1 MKETKEKQ
9 KKEQIQKITEEYI
22 DKLKSING
30 KELGVFITVSDGLSC
45 FNVME
50 GKGVKVSMG
59 IGASFKDEEMRK
71 VMLTGMMI
79 WPEYLDCIEDF
90 KKLKKEYEDRG
101 KDN

>member
-9 KKEQIQKITEEYI
+9 KKEQIQKLTEEYI

-50 GKGVKVSMG
+50 GKQFTISMA
-59 IGASFKDEEMRK
+59 IGSAFKDEEMRK
-71 VMLTGMMI
+71 AMLTGIMI